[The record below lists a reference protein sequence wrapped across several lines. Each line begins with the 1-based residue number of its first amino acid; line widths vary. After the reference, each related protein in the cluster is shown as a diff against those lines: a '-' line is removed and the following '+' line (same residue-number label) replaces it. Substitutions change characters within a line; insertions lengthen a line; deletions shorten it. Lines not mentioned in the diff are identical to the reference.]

1 MKFENLTNE
10 ILNNNRVIK
19 VFLSGGRLRVA
30 RVDDL
35 DTTRIYGEG
44 PYFTTAL
51 THADENC
58 VDKLDY
64 QGQYGVNGKHEH
76 YLTGGPMITSDV
88 LDYSLFFGK
97 LYLRKGWGSELI
109 RASFVTDKV
118 EVSTNGKTVEEALW
132 NLENA
137 IKVIGVEALGEL
149 V

>member
-44 PYFTTAL
+44 PYFMTAL

-76 YLTGGPMITSDV
+76 YLTGGPMIASDV

-137 IKVIGVEALGEL
+137 IKVIGVETLGEL

>member
-1 MKFENLTNE
+1 MKFENLTSE

-19 VFLSGGRLRVA
+19 LFLSGSGLRIA
-30 RVDDL
+30 RDNDI

-44 PYFTTAL
+44 PYLMTAL

-76 YLTGGPMITSDV
+76 YLTGGSMTMSDV
-88 LDYSLFFGK
+88 LDYSLLFGK
-97 LYLRKGWGSELI
+97 LYLRKGWGSGLI

-137 IKVIGVEALGEL
+137 IKVIGVETLGEL

>member
-1 MKFENLTNE
+1 M
-10 ILNNNRVIK
+10 IK

-35 DTTRIYGEG
+35 DTKRIYGEG
-44 PYFTTAL
+44 INIVTAL

-58 VDKLDY
+58 IDNLDY
-64 QGQYGVNGKHEH
+64 LGQYGVNGKHEH
-76 YLTGGPMITSDV
+76 YLTGGPVDESDV
-88 LDYSLFFGK
+88 LDYCLAFGK

-118 EVSTNGKTVEEALW
+118 EVSTKGMTVTVEDALL
-132 NLENA
+132 NLESA
-137 IKVIGVEALGEL
+137 IKVIGVETLGEL